1 MKIDQYETNTVE
13 FKVELSNKKK
23 RNWLKKVCAM
33 ANSLQGGILFV
44 GVSDERDVI
53 RVEDLD
59 STIDMF
65 VREVGNCITPKVEY
79 DIKAEPYNDKT
90 ILKIEIVSGNQTP
103 YQLRT
108 DGSSTIYV
116 MQGNTTVPASQSDL
130 IQLALRSSRDSWDN
144 LVYKNDF
151 IPSFSFLNKKY
162 EEINNDIL
170 YEKDL
175 RELRLLKNNNVTNAG
190 MLLSDDNKSD
200 NSWISVTV
208 WGGLNKSSDE
218 GINDK
223 EFRGSIIS
231 QIDNSYEFIK
241 ESITS
246 KMMFNDTNAQR
257 EDIWEYDLFAI
268 RESLINAV
276 VHRDYSINNN
286 QQIEVG
292 IYKDRIEF
300 KSTGELM
307 NNHTIDDLIN
317 YETIGRRNPVI
328 CNVMKDLRY
337 IETRGRGI
345 SKILNPKLAW
355 KKEPEFI
362 NTRNYFQVTLFSR
375 FYKED
380 DVGNMML
387 NENELLIIEYLK
399 TNEFITGKVAEKVL
413 GLGKSSANYYLNSL
427 VDKKLITANNS
438 RPIKYY
444 LIEPF

>member
-1 MKIDQYETNTVE
+1 M
-13 FKVELSNKKK
+13 
-23 RNWLKKVCAM
+23 LKE
-33 ANSLQGGILFV
+33 N
-44 GVSDERDVI
+44 
-53 RVEDLD
+53 
-59 STIDMF
+59 
-65 VREVGNCITPKVEY
+65 
-79 DIKAEPYNDKT
+79 
-90 ILKIEIVSGNQTP
+90 
-103 YQLRT
+103 
-108 DGSSTIYV
+108 
-116 MQGNTTVPASQSDL
+116 
-130 IQLALRSSRDSWDN
+130 
-144 LVYKNDF
+144 
-151 IPSFSFLNKKY
+151 
-162 EEINNDIL
+162 
-170 YEKDL
+170 
-175 RELRLLKNNNVTNAG
+175 
-190 MLLSDDNKSD
+190 
-200 NSWISVTV
+200 
-208 WGGLNKSSDE
+208 
-218 GINDK
+218 
-223 EFRGSIIS
+223 
-231 QIDNSYEFIK
+231 
-241 ESITS
+241 
-246 KMMFNDTNAQR
+246 
-257 EDIWEYDLFAI
+257 IWEYDLFAI

-427 VDKKLITANNS
+427 VDKNLIMANKS